1 MCCWTVQTLCAQVR
15 EETVRVVVLGAQTP
29 LGQEVVDDLLF
40 RGHQPTAVLEDAP
53 ATGSAPQHPVS
64 VAVGDI
70 TDPAWLDSTV
80 AEAGAVIDVLAA
92 ARGQA
97 AAGRARTATTHL
109 VGAMSAHQVDR
120 YVGFAPQHLYP
131 AAGDTPRFARVQ
143 WAVRRTLH
151 PAGIAYTQDRFRM
164 ITASQLNWTIVRA
177 PTLTAGPARGIRH
190 VHLRQSA
197 GPRAP
202 VTRIDT
208 ARFLAAQVLETSLW
222 WTSPVISN

>member
-1 MCCWTVQTLCAQVR
+1 M
-15 EETVRVVVLGAQTP
+15 RVVVLGAQTP

-40 RGHQPTAVLEDAP
+40 RGHRPTIVLEAAP
-53 ATGSAPQHPVS
+53 ATGLDPQHPVS

-80 AEAGAVIDVLAA
+80 TGAGAVIDVLAA

-109 VGAMSAHQVDR
+109 VKAMGAHGVRR

-131 AAGDTPRFARVQ
+131 APGHTPTFARAQ
-143 WAVRRTLH
+143 WALRRTLQ
-151 PAGIAYTQDRFRM
+151 PAGIAYTQDRFQM
-164 ITASQLNWTIVRA
+164 ITTSQLNWTIVRT

-190 VHLRQSA
+190 VHLHQAAS
-197 GPRAP
+197 PRHP
-202 VTRIDT
+202 VTQIDA
-208 ARFLAAQVLETSLW
+208 ARFLAAQVLETS
-222 WTSPVISN
+222 PVIST